1 MWGILNLDSIPD
13 IYMSFEFIINQKY
26 SNQNKFLK
34 SKNKFEIKKI
44 FYYQKLFLKSK
55 VKFDGGINHE

>member
-34 SKNKFEIKKI
+34 SKNKLEIKKNILLSKIIFEIKSEI
-44 FYYQKLFLKSK
+44 
-55 VKFDGGINHE
+55 